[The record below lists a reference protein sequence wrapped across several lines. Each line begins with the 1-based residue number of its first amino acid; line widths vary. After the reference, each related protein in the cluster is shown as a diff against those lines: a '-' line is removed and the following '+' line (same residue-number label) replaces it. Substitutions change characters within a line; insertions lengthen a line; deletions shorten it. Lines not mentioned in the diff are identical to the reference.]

1 MTVPASG
8 QLSLGK
14 IGKEIRSTGTSN
26 NYDNGPYTSGG
37 TSINVAENGGYGAV
51 NEWANPAPASTNPA
65 TMSEWYNYD
74 HLTSSSDVRLK
85 CNILFLGTSKSGIP
99 IYEFSY
105 INETIRWIG
114 TMAQD
119 LLRIGR
125 KDAVTVMDNGYYGVY
140 YDKIDIDN
148 KIV

>member
-8 QLSLGK
+8 ELSLGK
-14 IGKEIRSTGTSN
+14 IGKEIRATGTSN
-26 NYDNGPYTSGG
+26 NYDNGPYTGQTGLNAAEDGTYGG
-37 TSINVAENGGYGAV
+37 V
-51 NEWANPAPASTNPA
+51 NAYANPKPSSNNPA
-65 TMSEWYNYD
+65 TMTEWYGYN
-74 HLTSSSDVRLK
+74 HLTSTSDVRLK

>member
-8 QLSLGK
+8 ELSLGK
-14 IGKEIRSTGTSN
+14 IGKEIRSNQPNN
-26 NYDNGPYTSGG
+26 NYNNGPYTANQ
-37 TSINVAENGGYGAV
+37 TALNIAENGGYGAV
-51 NEWANPAPASTNPA
+51 NSFANPKPSSNNPA
-65 TMSEWYNYD
+65 TMTEWYGYN
-74 HLTSSSDVRLK
+74 HLTSTSDVRLK